1 MTWNQLFNFMDK
13 QLTESLVV
21 FE

>member
-1 MTWNQLFNFMDK
+1 FNFMDK

>member
-13 QLTESLVV
+13 QLTESLVI

>member
-1 MTWNQLFNFMDK
+1 LFNFMDK